1 MDSVFGM
8 NPQWLCLISLWF
20 GLGYLCG
27 SIPFGLLIARV
38 FGLGNLR
45 EIGSGNIGAT
55 NVLRT
60 GSKPAA
66 AGTLLLDALKG
77 TLPVFVAN
85 YGWHID
91 MAIAAGFGAFIGHI
105 LPIWLN
111 FRGGKGVA
119 TYVGILLGFGWPL
132 LAVFAVVWLTLA
144 ATLRYSS
151 LAALV
156 ASLAVPTYVFVFG
169 DIHGDLKLPMALLAM
184 TVIVYLT
191 HRENIVRLI
200 NGEETRIGSKPKPS

>member
-1 MDSVFGM
+1 MESVLGIQ
-8 NPQWLCLISLWF
+8 PHWLGLISLWF

-27 SIPFGLLIARV
+27 SVPFGILVARI

-66 AGTLLLDALKG
+66 AATLLLDALKG
-77 TLPVFVAN
+77 TLPVIVAMHVA
-85 YGWHID
+85 GID
-91 MAIAAGFGAFIGHI
+91 TAIAAGFGAFVGHI

-111 FRGGKGVA
+111 FKGGKGVA
-119 TYVGILLGFGWPL
+119 TYVGVLLGFGWPL
-132 LAVFAVVWLTLA
+132 LAVFAVIWLTLA
-144 ATLRYSS
+144 VSLRYSS

-156 ASLAVPTYVFVFG
+156 ASLAVPGYALYAG
-169 DIHGDLKLPMALLAM
+169 NGKLALALLAM
-184 TVIVYLT
+184 TAIVYLT
-191 HRENIVRLI
+191 HRQNIARLLT
-200 NGEETRIGSKPKPS
+200 GKETRIGGKPGQT

>member
-1 MDSVFGM
+1 M
-8 NPQWLCLISLWF
+8 NPQWLGLISLWF

-27 SIPFGLLIARV
+27 SVPFGLLIARV

-66 AGTLLLDALKG
+66 AATLLMDALKG
-77 TLPVFVAN
+77 TLPVAAASQLAN
-85 YGWHID
+85 TD

-105 LPIWLN
+105 LPIWLR

-119 TYVGILLGFGWPL
+119 TYVGVLLGLGWPL
-132 LAVFAVVWLTLA
+132 LVVFAVIWLTLA
-144 ATLRYSS
+144 AASRYSS

-156 ASLAVPTYVFVFG
+156 ASIAVPAYAFYAG
-169 DIHGDLKLPMALLAM
+169 NMKLALALLVM
-184 TVIVYLT
+184 TMIVYLT
-191 HRENIVRLI
+191 HRQNIARLLK
-200 NGEETRIGSKPKPS
+200 GEETRIGSKPSPS

>member
-1 MDSVFGM
+1 MESVFGM
-8 NPQWLCLISLWF
+8 NPQWLGLISLWF

-27 SIPFGLLIARV
+27 SVPFGILVARI

-66 AGTLLLDALKG
+66 AATLLLDALKG
-77 TLPVFVAN
+77 TLPVVAAMQVVN
-85 YGWHID
+85 VD
-91 MAIAAGFGAFIGHI
+91 AAIAAGFGAFIGHI
-105 LPIWLN
+105 MPIWLK
-111 FRGGKGVA
+111 FKGGKGVA
-119 TYVGILLGFGWPL
+119 TYVGVLLGLGWKF

-144 ATLRYSS
+144 ISLRYSS

-156 ASLAVPTYVFVFG
+156 ASVAVPAYAFYSG
-169 DIHGDLKLPMALLAM
+169 NIKLALALFAM
-184 TVIVYLT
+184 TIIVYLT
-191 HRENIVRLI
+191 HRENILRLI
-200 NGEETRIGSKPKPS
+200 RGEETRIASKPKPS

>member
-1 MDSVFGM
+1 MESVFGM
-8 NPQWLCLISLWF
+8 NPQWLGLISLWF

-27 SIPFGLLIARV
+27 SVPFGILVARV

-45 EIGSGNIGAT
+45 DIGSGNIGAT

-66 AGTLLLDALKG
+66 AATLLLDALKG
-77 TLPVFVAN
+77 TLPVVAA
-85 YGWHID
+85 IQLADTD

-105 LPIWLN
+105 LPIWLK

-119 TYVGILLGFGWPL
+119 TYVGILLGFGWPFL
-132 LAVFAVVWLTLA
+132 VVFAVIWLTLA

-156 ASLAVPTYVFVFG
+156 ASVAVPAYGFYIGNV
-169 DIHGDLKLPMALLAM
+169 KLGLALLAM
-184 TVIVYLT
+184 TIIVYLT
-191 HRENIVRLI
+191 HRENIARLI
-200 NGEETRIGSKPKPS
+200 KGEETRIGSKPKPS

>member
-1 MDSVFGM
+1 MESVLGIQ
-8 NPQWLCLISLWF
+8 PHWLGLISLWF

-27 SIPFGLLIARV
+27 SVPFGILVARI

-66 AGTLLLDALKG
+66 AATLLLDALKG
-77 TLPVFVAN
+77 TLPVLAAMHMS
-85 YGWHID
+85 GTD
-91 MAIAAGFGAFIGHI
+91 MAIAAGFGAFVGHI

-111 FRGGKGVA
+111 FKGGKGVA
-119 TYVGILLGFGWPL
+119 TYVGVLLGFGWPL
-132 LAVFAVVWLTLA
+132 LAVFAVIWLTLA
-144 ATLRYSS
+144 VSLRYSS

-156 ASLAVPTYVFVFG
+156 ASLAVPGYALYAG
-169 DIHGDLKLPMALLAM
+169 NGKLALALLAM
-184 TVIVYLT
+184 TAIVYLT
-191 HRENIVRLI
+191 HRQNIARLLT
-200 NGEETRIGSKPKPS
+200 GKETRIGGKPGQT

>member
-1 MDSVFGM
+1 MCIDCPTTDRHRSPLLELTANGIRS
-8 NPQWLCLISLWF
+8 WYTTTLAGLISLWF

-27 SIPFGLLIARV
+27 SVPFGILVARI

-66 AGTLLLDALKG
+66 AATLLLDALKG
-77 TLPVFVAN
+77 TLPVIVAMHVA
-85 YGWHID
+85 GID
-91 MAIAAGFGAFIGHI
+91 TAIAAGFGAFVGHI

-111 FRGGKGVA
+111 FKGGKGVA
-119 TYVGILLGFGWPL
+119 TYVGVLLGFGWPL
-132 LAVFAVVWLTLA
+132 LAVFAVIWLTLA
-144 ATLRYSS
+144 VSLRYSS

-156 ASLAVPTYVFVFG
+156 ASLAVPGY
-169 DIHGDLKLPMALLAM
+169 ALYAG
-184 TVIVYLT
+184 
-191 HRENIVRLI
+191 
-200 NGEETRIGSKPKPS
+200 NGNWPWPCWP

>member
-1 MDSVFGM
+1 MDSVLGM
-8 NPQWLCLISLWF
+8 TPQWIGLLSLWF

-27 SIPFGLLIARV
+27 SVPFGIVMARV

-66 AGTLLLDALKG
+66 AATLLMDALKG
-77 TLPVFVAN
+77 TLPVVAAVQLADVN
-85 YGWHID
+85 

-105 LPIWLN
+105 LPIWLK

-119 TYVGILLGFGWPL
+119 TYVGVLLGLGWPL
-132 LAVFAVVWLTLA
+132 LVVFAVVWLTLA
-144 ATLRYSS
+144 AVLRYSS

-156 ASLAVPTYVFVFG
+156 ASLAVPAYAFYAG
-169 DIHGDLKLPMALLAM
+169 DMKLAAALFAM
-184 TVIVYLT
+184 TMIVYLT
-191 HRENIVRLI
+191 HRENIARLVK
-200 NGEETRIGSKPKPS
+200 GEETRIGSKPKPS

>member
-1 MDSVFGM
+1 M
-8 NPQWLCLISLWF
+8 NPQWLGLISLWF

-27 SIPFGLLIARV
+27 SVPFGILVARV

-45 EIGSGNIGAT
+45 DIGSGNIGAT

-66 AGTLLLDALKG
+66 AATLLLDALKG
-77 TLPVFVAN
+77 TLPVVAA
-85 YGWHID
+85 IQLADTD

-105 LPIWLN
+105 LPIWLK

-119 TYVGILLGFGWPL
+119 TYVGILLGFGWPFL
-132 LAVFAVVWLTLA
+132 VVFAVIWLTLA

-156 ASLAVPTYVFVFG
+156 ASVAVPAYGFYIGNV
-169 DIHGDLKLPMALLAM
+169 KLGLALLAM
-184 TVIVYLT
+184 TIIVYLT
-191 HRENIVRLI
+191 HRENIARLI
-200 NGEETRIGSKPKPS
+200 KGEETRIGSKPKPS

>member
-1 MDSVFGM
+1 MDSVLGM
-8 NPQWLCLISLWF
+8 NPQWLGLISLWF
-20 GLGYLCG
+20 GIGYLCG
-27 SIPFGLLIARV
+27 SVPFGLLIARM

-66 AGTLLLDALKG
+66 AATLLMDALKG
-77 TLPVFVAN
+77 TLPVVAAT
-85 YGWHID
+85 HLASTD

-105 LPIWLN
+105 LPIWLK

-119 TYVGILLGFGWPL
+119 TYVGVLLGLGWPL
-132 LAVFAVVWLTLA
+132 LVVFAVIWLTLA
-144 ATLRYSS
+144 AASRYSS

-156 ASLAVPTYVFVFG
+156 ASLAVPAYALYAG
-169 DIHGDLKLPMALLAM
+169 NMKLALALLVM
-184 TVIVYLT
+184 TMIVYLT
-191 HRENIVRLI
+191 HRQNIARLLK
-200 NGEETRIGSKPKPS
+200 GEETRIGSKPSPS

>member
-1 MDSVFGM
+1 MESVYGM
-8 NPQWLCLISLWF
+8 TPQWLGLISLWF

-27 SIPFGLLIARV
+27 SIPFGMVMARV

-66 AGTLLLDALKG
+66 AATLLMDALKG
-77 TLPVFVAN
+77 TLPVFAAAQLGN
-85 YGWHID
+85 ID

-105 LPIWLN
+105 LPIWLK

-119 TYVGILLGFGWPL
+119 TYVGVLLGFGLPF
-132 LAVFAVVWLTLA
+132 LAVFAVIWLTLA
-144 ATLRYSS
+144 AALRYSS

-156 ASLAVPTYVFVFG
+156 ASLAVPAYAFYAG
-169 DIHGDLKLPMALLAM
+169 NMKLAGALLAM
-184 TVIVYLT
+184 TMIVYLT
-191 HRENIVRLI
+191 HRENIARLLK
-200 NGEETRIGSKPKPS
+200 GEETRIGSKPKPS

>member
-1 MDSVFGM
+1 MEAVFGM
-8 NPQWLCLISLWF
+8 NPQWLGLISLWF
-20 GLGYLCG
+20 GLGYMCG
-27 SIPFGLLIARV
+27 SIPFGILIARM

-66 AGTLLLDALKG
+66 AATLLLDALKG

-105 LPIWLN
+105 LPVWLN
-111 FRGGKGVA
+111 FKGGKGVA

-132 LAVFAVVWLTLA
+132 LAVFAVIWLTLA

-169 DIHGDLKLPMALLAM
+169 DGYGDWKLPMALLAM

-191 HRENIVRLI
+191 HRENIVRLL

>member
-8 NPQWLCLISLWF
+8 NPQWLGLISLWF

-27 SIPFGLLIARV
+27 SVPFGLLIARV

-66 AGTLLLDALKG
+66 AATLLMDALKG
-77 TLPVFVAN
+77 TLPVAAASQLAN
-85 YGWHID
+85 TD

-105 LPIWLN
+105 LPIWLR

-119 TYVGILLGFGWPL
+119 TYVGVLLGLGWPL
-132 LAVFAVVWLTLA
+132 LVVFAVIWLTLA
-144 ATLRYSS
+144 AASRYSS

-156 ASLAVPTYVFVFG
+156 ASIAVPVYAFYAG
-169 DIHGDLKLPMALLAM
+169 NMKLALALLVM
-184 TVIVYLT
+184 TMIVYLT
-191 HRENIVRLI
+191 HRQNIARLLK
-200 NGEETRIGSKPKPS
+200 GEETRIGSKPSPS

>member
-1 MDSVFGM
+1 MDLVLGIH
-8 NPQWLCLISLWF
+8 PHWLGLISLWF

-27 SIPFGLLIARV
+27 SVPFGILVARI

-66 AGTLLLDALKG
+66 AATLLLDALKG
-77 TLPVFVAN
+77 TLPVLAAMHMS
-85 YGWHID
+85 GTD
-91 MAIAAGFGAFIGHI
+91 MAIAAGFGAFVGHI

-111 FRGGKGVA
+111 FKGGKGVA
-119 TYVGILLGFGWPL
+119 TYVGVLLGFGWPL

-144 ATLRYSS
+144 VSLRYSS

-156 ASLAVPTYVFVFG
+156 ASLAVPAYALYAG
-169 DIHGDLKLPMALLAM
+169 DGKLALALLAM

-191 HRENIVRLI
+191 HRQNIGRLLT
-200 NGEETRIGSKPKPS
+200 GKETRIGGKPGQS

>member
-8 NPQWLCLISLWF
+8 TPQWLGLISLWF
-20 GLGYLCG
+20 GVGYLSG
-27 SIPFGLLIARV
+27 SIPFGLLIARL

-77 TLPVFVAN
+77 TLPVVAAMQLVN
-85 YGWHID
+85 TD
-91 MAIAAGFGAFIGHI
+91 AAIAAGFGAFVGHI
-105 LPIWLN
+105 MPIWLK

-119 TYVGILLGFGWPL
+119 TYVGVLLGLGWYFL
-132 LAVFAVVWLTLA
+132 VVFAIVWLTLA
-144 ATLRYSS
+144 ISLRYSS
-151 LAALV
+151 LAALA
-156 ASLAVPTYVFVFG
+156 ASAAVPAYAMYT
-169 DIHGDLKLPMALLAM
+169 GDLKLALALFAM
-184 TVIVYLT
+184 TIIVYLT
-191 HRENIVRLI
+191 HRENISRLVK
-200 NGEETRIGSKPKPS
+200 GEEARIGSKPKPS

>member
-8 NPQWLCLISLWF
+8 NPQWLGLISLWF

-27 SIPFGLLIARV
+27 SIPFGILIARV
-38 FGLGNLR
+38 FGLGDLR

-66 AGTLLLDALKG
+66 AATLLLDALKG
-77 TLPVFVAN
+77 TLPVIAAMQLAN
-85 YGWHID
+85 ID

-105 LPIWLN
+105 MPIWLK

-119 TYVGILLGFGWPL
+119 TYVGILLGFGWQF
-132 LAVFAVVWLTLA
+132 LAVFAVIWLTLA
-144 ATLRYSS
+144 VSLRYSS

-156 ASLAVPTYVFVFG
+156 ASLAVPAYGVYIG
-169 DIHGDLKLPMALLAM
+169 NMKLALALIAI
-184 TVIVYLT
+184 TIIIYLT

-200 NGEETRIGSKPKPS
+200 KGEETRIGSKRKPS

>member
-1 MDSVFGM
+1 MDLVLGIH
-8 NPQWLCLISLWF
+8 PHWLGLVSLWF

-27 SIPFGLLIARV
+27 SVPFGILVARI

-66 AGTLLLDALKG
+66 AATLLLDALKG
-77 TLPVFVAN
+77 TLPVLAAMHMS
-85 YGWHID
+85 GTD
-91 MAIAAGFGAFIGHI
+91 MAIAAGFGAFVGHI

-111 FRGGKGVA
+111 FKGGKGVA
-119 TYVGILLGFGWPL
+119 TYVGVLLGFGWPL

-144 ATLRYSS
+144 VSLRYSS

-156 ASLAVPTYVFVFG
+156 ASLAVPAYALYAG
-169 DIHGDLKLPMALLAM
+169 DGKLALALLAM

-191 HRENIVRLI
+191 HRQNITRLLT
-200 NGEETRIGSKPKPS
+200 GKETRIGGKPGQS

>member
-1 MDSVFGM
+1 MDLVLGIH
-8 NPQWLCLISLWF
+8 PHWLGLISLWF

-27 SIPFGLLIARV
+27 SVPFGILVARI

-66 AGTLLLDALKG
+66 AATLLLDALKG
-77 TLPVFVAN
+77 TLPVLAAMHMS
-85 YGWHID
+85 GTD
-91 MAIAAGFGAFIGHI
+91 MAIAAGFGAFVGHI

-111 FRGGKGVA
+111 FKGGKGVA
-119 TYVGILLGFGWPL
+119 TYVGVLLGFGWPL

-144 ATLRYSS
+144 VSLRYSS

-156 ASLAVPTYVFVFG
+156 AALAVPAYALYAG
-169 DIHGDLKLPMALLAM
+169 DGKLALALLAM

-191 HRENIVRLI
+191 HRQNIARLLA
-200 NGEETRIGSKPKPS
+200 GEETRIGGKPRQS

>member
-1 MDSVFGM
+1 METVLGI
-8 NPQWLCLISLWF
+8 NPQWLGLTSLWF

-66 AGTLLLDALKG
+66 AATLLLDALKG
-77 TLPVFVAN
+77 TVPVVIAL

-105 LPIWLN
+105 LPIWLK

-119 TYVGILLGFGWPL
+119 TYVGVLLGFGWPFL
-132 LAVFAVVWLTLA
+132 VVFGVIWLTLA
-144 ATLRYSS
+144 ISLRYSS
-151 LAALV
+151 LASLV
-156 ASLAVPTYVFVFG
+156 ASLAVPVFAVYAG
-169 DIHGDLKLPMALLAM
+169 NMKLTLALFAM
-184 TVIVYLT
+184 TIIVYLT
-191 HRENIVRLI
+191 HRENITRLVAG
-200 NGEETRIGSKPKPS
+200 NETRIGAKPKPS

>member
-1 MDSVFGM
+1 MDSVLGM
-8 NPQWLCLISLWF
+8 NPQWLGLVSLWF

-27 SIPFGLLIARV
+27 SVPFGILIARI

-66 AGTLLLDALKG
+66 AATLLLDALKG
-77 TLPVFVAN
+77 TLPVVAAMQLTN
-85 YGWHID
+85 TD
-91 MAIAAGFGAFIGHI
+91 MAIAAGFGAIIGHI
-105 LPIWLN
+105 MPIWLK

-119 TYVGILLGFGWPL
+119 TYVGILLGFGWQF
-132 LAVFAVVWLTLA
+132 LAVFAVIWVTLA
-144 ATLRYSS
+144 ISLRYSS

-156 ASLAVPTYVFVFG
+156 AALAVPAYAFYTSEA
-169 DIHGDLKLPMALLAM
+169 KLALALSVM
-184 TVIVYLT
+184 TIIVYLT
-191 HRENIVRLI
+191 HRENIARLI
-200 NGEETRIGSKPKPS
+200 KGEETRIGSKPKPS

>member
-1 MDSVFGM
+1 MDSAFGM
-8 NPQWLCLISLWF
+8 NPQWLGLISLWF

-27 SIPFGLLIARV
+27 SIPFGILIARV
-38 FGLGNLR
+38 FGLGDLR

-66 AGTLLLDALKG
+66 AATLLLDALKG
-77 TLPVFVAN
+77 TLPVIAAMQLAN
-85 YGWHID
+85 ID

-105 LPIWLN
+105 MPIWLK
-111 FRGGKGVA
+111 FKGGKGVA
-119 TYVGILLGFGWPL
+119 TYVGILLGFGWQF
-132 LAVFAVVWLTLA
+132 LAVFAVIWLTLA
-144 ATLRYSS
+144 VSLRYSS

-156 ASLAVPTYVFVFG
+156 ASLAVPAYGVYIG
-169 DIHGDLKLPMALLAM
+169 NMKLALALIAI
-184 TVIVYLT
+184 TIIIYLT

-200 NGEETRIGSKPKPS
+200 KGEETRIGSKPKPS